1 MTKPTSTKIS
11 VSDLEFVIEYLILLS
26 QSKRAFQLDIPL
38 YKSKNR
44 IKLYETAIRLETSIL
59 EKRDQDFIDAVD
71 KICVDVEGIVTG
83 TIPADEI
90 QRLKTTIR
98 QKRYKNNV
106 FNRVFNEYNSIISF
120 LAKRNL
126 SSDCLPPAVL

>member
-11 VSDLEFVIEYLILLS
+11 ISDLEFVIEYLILLS

-44 IKLYETAIRLETSIL
+44 IKLYETAIRLETSFL

-71 KICVDVEGIVTG
+71 NICVDVEGIVTS
-83 TIPADEI
+83 TIPAAEI
-90 QRLKTTIR
+90 QRLKTAIR
-98 QKRYKNNV
+98 QKRYKSNA
-106 FNRVFNEYNSIISF
+106 FNRLLNEYNSTLSF
-120 LAKRNL
+120 LAQRN
-126 SSDCLPPAVL
+126 SSS

>member
-44 IKLYETAIRLETSIL
+44 IKLYETAIRLETSIV

-71 KICVDVEGIVTG
+71 KICVDVEGIVTS

-90 QRLKTTIR
+90 QRLKTAIR

-106 FNRVFNEYNSIISF
+106 FNRVLNEYNSNLSF
-120 LAKRNL
+120 LAQRNFN
-126 SSDCLPPAVL
+126 